1 MNEQSLIVYTMK
13 RRDHPTH
20 TRLQEQQSLYQK
32 KRRAKYIEEHKDV
45 SSALLDGLREERHDL
60 PCDDDT
66 TTAASRKKA
75 QRDWWASQF
84 MIPEWMVD
92 VTSDLGS
99 SWIVLPRPEGQRCI
113 VTVSNGTVVVRNSS
127 GGILEIFPSTSL
139 AWASDNGS
147 HKEYI
152 LDCIHQGGVFF
163 VMDILCWG
171 GLALLD
177 CTAEFRMFWKASNV
191 DFSTPDGRFCLVQH
205 YEANVEGLRMA
216 YARDALPCQKDGMVF
231 LHKQCCYHGGQS
243 PLMLRWKDH
252 VTSRYCIET
261 DAEGTPLPDQRI
273 ILSYSGG
280 QSLVTGDDC
289 PVPVA
294 MLPSS
299 LVDSCASFLLP
310 GRLLIFKMTSKDG
323 IHITENNVWLSL
335 EYLGPA
341 NRRRRHA
348 DTVSKILFQHMARY
362 CPLSFDALCHQ
373 PVHAPHPNDDHAS
386 CSIGCT

>member
-1 MNEQSLIVYTMK
+1 MK

-20 TRLQEQQSLYQK
+20 SLQEQQSLYQK
-32 KRRAKYIEEHKDV
+32 KRRAKYLEEHKGAP
-45 SSALLDGLREERHDL
+45 SALLDGLREQGHDL
-60 PCDDDT
+60 PCDEN
-66 TTAASRKKA
+66 TASSRKKA

-84 MIPEWMVD
+84 MMPEWMVD
-92 VTSDLGS
+92 VPVDLGS

-113 VTVSNGTVVVRNSS
+113 VTVSHGTVVVRNSS

-139 AWASDNGS
+139 SWASDNGS

-152 LDCIHQGGVFF
+152 LDCVHQNGVFF

-177 CTAEFRMFWKASNV
+177 CTAEFRMFWKSSNA
-191 DFSTPDGRFCLVQH
+191 DLSTPDGRFCLVHH
-205 YEANVEGLRMA
+205 YDANTQGLTMA
-216 YARDALPCQKDGMVF
+216 YAEDALPCQKDGLVF

-252 VTSRYCIET
+252 VTSRYFIDT
-261 DAEGTPLPDQRI
+261 DAEGNPLPEQRI
-273 ILSYSGG
+273 ILCYSGG

-289 PVPVA
+289 PVSVA

-299 LVDSCASFLLP
+299 LVDSCSSFLLP
-310 GRLLIFKMTSKDG
+310 GRLLIFKLTSEDG

-362 CPLSFDALCHQ
+362 CPLSFDTLCHQ
-373 PVHAPHPNDDHAS
+373 NVQESGPYPKDHAS
-386 CSIGCT
+386 CSIGCTQ